1 MTDGPPPGWFPDP
14 VEGHGERYWDGQ
26 RWTDDRRSPLPV
38 LHEHSTPPRSD
49 VPASSEPV
57 LVQVGELACTEHWLL
72 TPGGTVPLRRMQ
84 FMVRENVVV
93 QRRIPPYAIVLAVLF
108 FLACLLGLLFLL
120 IQEDV
125 VSGSVEVTAT
135 GPDGFSF
142 HTSMPVSRPG
152 DVVAARERVDYCRR
166 LVAALG

>member
-1 MTDGPPPGWFPDP
+1 M
-14 VEGHGERYWDGQ
+14 
-26 RWTDDRRSPLPV
+26 
-38 LHEHSTPPRSD
+38 
-49 VPASSEPV
+49 
-57 LVQVGELACTEHWLL
+57 QVGELACTEHWLL

-93 QRRIPPYAIVLAVLF
+93 QRRIPPYAIVLAIIF

-152 DVVAARERVDYCRR
+152 DVVAARERVDFCRR
-166 LVAALG
+166 LVAQLG